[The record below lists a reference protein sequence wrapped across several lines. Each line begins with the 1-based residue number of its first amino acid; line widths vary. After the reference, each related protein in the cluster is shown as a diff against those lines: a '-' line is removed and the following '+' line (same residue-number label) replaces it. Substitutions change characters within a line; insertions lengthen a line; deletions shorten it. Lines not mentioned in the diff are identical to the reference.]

1 MSLHDFKPLV
11 TVPSVHDDGDLA
23 LYTNGPSGTL
33 IHLDLGDEII
43 TTSDVDLAPLAK
55 AILNAVEPEALV
67 ENQKD
72 AEPEPYRPQ
81 VGDWVK
87 VADSQMYNRYFRG
100 QTLQVVDPGY
110 RVSAFEVVVRGT
122 DGFSGSIRLKDVT
135 PASDPSSKPQQPSV
149 VDLITRIDTLEAQ
162 VAALATQADP
172 TIRVG
177 DTVRVE
183 PNDWNIPAP
192 SATRGRAVLGKVR
205 SVNPDW
211 IRSRYLVEFRSL
223 NNGKPLLI
231 WATRA
236 TKVSAK

>member
-33 IHLDLGDEII
+33 IHLDLGDEIV

-72 AEPEPYRPQ
+72 AEPEPHQ
-81 VGDWVK
+81 FKVGDWVK
-87 VADSQMYNRYFRG
+87 VSGDAPYNENFRG
-100 QTLQVVDPGY
+100 QTLQVTAPAYSLFGSLRLVGTRGY
-110 RVSAFEVVVRGT
+110 TGAVSDEW
-122 DGFSGSIRLKDVT
+122 VT
-135 PASDPSSKPQQPSV
+135 PASEPTPEAEQPSV
-149 VDLITRIDTLEAQ
+149 ADLITRIDTLEAQ
-162 VAALATQADP
+162 VAALTTQSDT

-177 DTVRVE
+177 DTVLVG
-183 PNDWNIPAP
+183 PDDWNIPAP
-192 SATRGRAVLGKVR
+192 VSTCGQMVQGTVVSVL
-205 SVNPDW
+205 PTFQ
-211 IRSRYLVEFRSL
+211 SRYRVEFRHPTTL
-223 NNGKPLLI
+223 APVRL

-236 TKVSAK
+236 TKVAAA